1 MERLNGAIH
10 GADITV
16 ITIYFLI
23 VVVIGVYVS
32 RQTQSGD
39 DLFLAGRSLTWAA
52 IGLSLF
58 ASNISTT
65 TIIGLTGSAY
75 ADGISVSA
83 YEWMAGVPLILLA
96 FVFAP
101 LYFKSRITTVPE
113 YLEYRF
119 DRRVRQY
126 FSAMTILLTV
136 IIDTAGGLY
145 AGGVVMRTFFP
156 QFDLWIWCA
165 AIGLFA
171 GLYTAAGGLRA
182 VVYTDVLQAIV
193 LIVGS
198 SAITYVM
205 FAGMDFSWEKVVAA
219 APVDHFSVVQPM
231 HDPQLPWPGLF
242 TGVVLLGFWYWV
254 TNQYIVQ
261 RVLGAKNLQHAQW
274 GAMLG
279 GMLKFLPL
287 FIMVLPG
294 AMAISQFP
302 NIPNKD
308 MVFAVMATEALPI
321 GLTGLVLAGLMA
333 AIMSSVDSTL
343 NSSSTL
349 IVHDFVFK
357 NGTKPDPYKSRRYGR
372 VTTIVLM
379 LIAIL
384 WAPQIK
390 DFGGLWSYLQQAFSI
405 LVPPIAAIFLVGAF
419 LGRGTASG
427 ALWALIAGHVAGGGL
442 FWLTQAG
449 LWPLHFTINVTIMTA
464 FSVLVFVV
472 VSFAGTAPSSDVIR
486 NTVWRKDMAL
496 DPKTAGSPI
505 WTDPRAHA
513 VLVFAGVVGI
523 IVGFW

>member
-39 DLFLAGRSLTWAA
+39 DFFLAGRSLTWAA

-83 YEWMAGVPLILLA
+83 YEWMACVPLILLA

-145 AGGVVMRTFFP
+145 AGGVVMRTFFS
-156 QFDLWIWCA
+156 QFNLWIWCA

-231 HDPQLPWPGLF
+231 HDPQLPWPGLLRALCCWAF
-242 TGVVLLGFWYWV
+242 GTG
-254 TNQYIVQ
+254 
-261 RVLGAKNLQHAQW
+261 
-274 GAMLG
+274 
-279 GMLKFLPL
+279 
-287 FIMVLPG
+287 
-294 AMAISQFP
+294 
-302 NIPNKD
+302 
-308 MVFAVMATEALPI
+308 
-321 GLTGLVLAGLMA
+321 
-333 AIMSSVDSTL
+333 
-343 NSSSTL
+343 
-349 IVHDFVFK
+349 
-357 NGTKPDPYKSRRYGR
+357 
-372 VTTIVLM
+372 
-379 LIAIL
+379 
-384 WAPQIK
+384 
-390 DFGGLWSYLQQAFSI
+390 
-405 LVPPIAAIFLVGAF
+405 
-419 LGRGTASG
+419 
-427 ALWALIAGHVAGGGL
+427 
-442 FWLTQAG
+442 
-449 LWPLHFTINVTIMTA
+449 
-464 FSVLVFVV
+464 
-472 VSFAGTAPSSDVIR
+472 
-486 NTVWRKDMAL
+486 
-496 DPKTAGSPI
+496 
-505 WTDPRAHA
+505 
-513 VLVFAGVVGI
+513 
-523 IVGFW
+523 